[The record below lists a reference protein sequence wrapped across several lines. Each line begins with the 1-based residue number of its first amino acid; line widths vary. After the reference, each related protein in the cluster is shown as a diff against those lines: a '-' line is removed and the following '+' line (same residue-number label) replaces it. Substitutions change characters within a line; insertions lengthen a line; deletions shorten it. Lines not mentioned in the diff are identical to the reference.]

1 MDLGKRCVLTLSLFL
16 LTGCSTFS
24 SHESKE
30 IYQEGYRAGVGQQV
44 KDIAAEFQGGNFPY
58 YHWTAPI
65 VQEVRVPAHLTNG
78 VMIPEH
84 NELVIIEPGQWSM
97 DPAYPIKTQEKINDK
112 NQISY
117 MDMDVANITALP
129 RSSGSAVTDDK

>member
-1 MDLGKRCVLTLSLFL
+1 MELSKSCPLILMIL

-24 SHESKE
+24 NQQNKE
-30 IYQEGYRAGVGQQV
+30 VYQEGYRKGVSEQI

-84 NELVIIEPGQWSM
+84 NELVIIEPGQWSL
-97 DPAYPIKTQEKINDK
+97 DPAYPIKTQENSNGE
-112 NQISY
+112 NQVSY
-117 MDMDVANITALP
+117 MGMDVANITALP
-129 RSSGSAVTDDK
+129 RSSSSTLKDDE